1 LHWTD
6 NKCGHFASECR
17 YKSVRT
23 NDRNSAVHD
32 TVANVVIGAYSF
44 MGEVS
49 YHTVQDKNV
58 WYADNGATDHMTFDD
73 SLFVTYTKF
82 AEPKPVRVGNN
93 AVILA
98 YGCDRVN
105 VEMYVDEKWT
115 KSFLSDVLYVPD
127 HGINLFSLIVAEM
140 KGYRVCAENSQVRLV
155 HIQDDVVVAVGVRNE
170 KSLYKMSMNVVRPDR
185 DCEAVAHLTSAVN
198 PKTEKLQF

>member
-1 LHWTD
+1 LVPQIPCAHTHPHTETHTHTHTYAASDFIFCPCNALHWTD

-115 KSFLSDVLYVPD
+115 KSFLSDVLY
-127 HGINLFSLIVAEM
+127 M
-140 KGYRVCAENSQVRLV
+140 YQ
-155 HIQDDVVVAVGVRNE
+155 
-170 KSLYKMSMNVVRPDR
+170 
-185 DCEAVAHLTSAVN
+185 T
-198 PKTEKLQF
+198 TE